1 MAWIDFALSIIK
13 HKYQNWN
20 YYLIFYIFKLP
31 LPGHDPGPETRS
43 ESNIFDMK
51 FFFSQQ
57 PWVLKEKE
65 KKLHPNVFEQ
75 FNWQFRPEV
84 MLL

>member
-1 MAWIDFALSIIK
+1 
-13 HKYQNWN
+13 
-20 YYLIFYIFKLP
+20 
-31 LPGHDPGPETRS
+31 
-43 ESNIFDMK
+43 MK